1 VLVSVLASARPDPEL
16 LVEEHLAKLPK
27 GAAGRGHFFQG
38 TLSYVRKL
46 APDVDLAK
54 AAGLAQT
61 RYVGFTLYPYA
72 DFVRLAVAGAQVLEP
87 GSTAEGLRALGTH
100 AYDTLLESQFGRV
113 ILGAFGKNF
122 DHVVMSAARVYSV
135 SLNFGKVDVERVAT
149 GHVRFEFRAMPAF
162 LETFQRGA
170 FEGGMKA
177 CGVEGEVV
185 VTSRDVANATFDVR
199 WR

>member
-1 VLVSVLASARPDPEL
+1 MSVLASARPDPVL

-38 TLSYVRKL
+38 TLGYVRKF
-46 APDVDLAK
+46 APDVDLARS
-54 AAGLAQT
+54 AGLADT

-72 DFVRLAVAGAQVLEP
+72 DFVRLAVAGARVVKP
-87 GSTAEGLRALGTH
+87 ASTAEGLRELGAH

-122 DHVVMSAARVYSV
+122 DHVVMAGARAYAV
-135 SLNFGKVDVERVAT
+135 SLNFGKIEVQRVAT
-149 GHVRFEFRAMPAF
+149 GHVRYEFREMPAF

-177 CGVEGEVV
+177 CGVEGEVA
-185 VTSRDVANATFDVR
+185 VTSKDVANATFDIR